1 MINTNSSNQ
10 NLKTLLSGKNPQEVA
25 SQLLMNN
32 TNPIFVNLIKMA
44 QNGDTKGVEKFARNV
59 FKERGRNYDEEFN
72 NFLNQFGLKK

>member
-1 MINTNSSNQ
+1 MNNSNP

-32 TNPIFVNLIKMA
+32 TNPIFGNLIKMA
-44 QNGDTKGVEKFARNV
+44 QNGDTKGVEEFARNV